1 MIGKFPR
8 VGVWANSGG
17 NLLRHTAVMEG
28 MAFFFG
34 RAPELTDPDRTL
46 PGRPDPVLNN
56 PRPHAVLG
64 TPVTGPWREGQK
76 RLLIGI
82 GCFWGAEKMYWE
94 TPGVESTSVGYG
106 GGVTPNP
113 TYREVCSGATNH
125 VELVEV
131 VYDPEQISLKELVR
145 MALEAHDPTQG
156 YRQGNDVGT
165 QYRSAFYTDTEEEAE
180 QIRQWVTEYGKQLEQ
195 AGFGAITTEVAAGQ
209 DYYLA
214 EDEHQQYLHKVPN
227 GYCPHHST
235 GVACGI

>member
-1 MIGKFPR
+1 MGF
-8 VGVWANSGG
+8 
-17 NLLRHTAVMEG
+17 L
-28 MAFFFG
+28 F
-34 RAPELTDPDRTL
+34 APAPKLVPAEAAL
-46 PGRPDPVLNN
+46 PGRETPILPN

-64 TPVTGPWREGQK
+64 TPITGPWLPEQR
-76 RLLIGI
+76 RVLVGI

-94 TPGVESTSVGYG
+94 MDGVESTSVGYG

-113 TYREVCSGATNH
+113 TYREVCSGQTNH

-131 VYDPEQISLKELVR
+131 VYNPEKLELKEIVR
-145 MALEAHDPTQG
+145 AALEAHDPTQG

-165 QYRSAFYTDTEEEAE
+165 QYRSAFYTDTEEEAA
-180 QIRQWVTEYGKQLEQ
+180 QIRGWIEEYGRSLAD
-195 AGFGAITTEVAAGQ
+195 AGFGAITTEVAAGA

>member
-1 MIGKFPR
+1 
-8 VGVWANSGG
+8 
-17 NLLRHTAVMEG
+17 

-34 RAPELTDPDRTL
+34 RTPHLVAPDATL
-46 PGRPDPVLNN
+46 PGRTEPVLPN
-56 PRPHAVLG
+56 PLPHAVLG
-64 TPVTGPWREGQK
+64 TPITGSWREGQK
-76 RLLIGI
+76 RLLVGI
-82 GCFWGAEKMYWE
+82 GCFWGAEKIYWQ

-106 GGVTPNP
+106 GGTTPNP

-131 VYDPEQISLKELVR
+131 VYDPAQVSLKELVKI
-145 MALEAHDPTQG
+145 ALEAHDPTQG
-156 YRQGNDVGT
+156 FRQGNDVGT
-165 QYRSAFYTDTEEEAE
+165 QYRSAFYTSGPDAEEEAE
-180 QIRQWVTEYGKQLEQ
+180 LIRGWIADYGNDLAA
-195 AGFGAITTEVAAGQ
+195 AGFGAITTEVASNV

>member
-1 MIGKFPR
+1 
-8 VGVWANSGG
+8 
-17 NLLRHTAVMEG
+17 

-34 RAPELTDPDRTL
+34 RSPQLVAPADAL
-46 PGRPDPVLNN
+46 PGRAEPVLAT

-64 TPVTGPWREGQK
+64 TPITGPWREGQK
-76 RLLIGI
+76 RLLVGI

-94 TPGVESTSVGYG
+94 TAGVESTSVGYG

-113 TYREVCSGATNH
+113 TYREVCSGSTNH

-131 VYDPEQISLKELVR
+131 VYDPEQITLKELVR
-145 MALEAHDPTQG
+145 MALESHDPTQG
-156 YRQGNDVGT
+156 FRQGNDVGT

-180 QIRQWVTEYGKQLEQ
+180 QIRRWVAEYGQTLIG
-195 AGFGAITTEVAAGQ
+195 AGFGQITTEVATGV

-235 GVACGI
+235 GIACGI